1 MAKGYPPYLLWIT
14 SFLWGGVLL
23 GGCQSSVPSQTSLP
37 SSLPAVPSP
46 VAPQFPALV
55 QPVKAESASDKQLQ
69 ALLDRLQASGSPAGA
84 NGIWLQ
90 TDTQFLA
97 QHQGT
102 IALPAA
108 SLTKVATSLAA
119 LETLGVDHRFVTQ
132 IGMVGTVKGGVL
144 QGDLVVQGSQDPFFV
159 WEDAIALGNLLNQ
172 AGIRQVNGNLRIYG
186 PFYMNFAPDTSQ
198 SGQFLVEGF
207 DAARWPAE
215 AAQQYQTLPPNT
227 PKPQL
232 KITGTVQVD
241 RALPSGLQP
250 LAEHRSLPLVELL
263 KRMNRY
269 SNNAMA
275 EMVANSI
282 GGAQIVAQKAIAA
295 TGVSA
300 SEIQLVNGSGLAI
313 ENRISPRAACALF
326 FALGRYLQPR
336 GLTIANLLT
345 VVGQD
350 EGILDGRSLPTAA
363 VLKSGTLDTV
373 SALAGALPTQKYG
386 VVWFSIL
393 NGGGDVEGFRK
404 AQEQFLAALQQNWGV
419 PATPLTTIQASSTQ
433 ALQAENRLL
442 KQF

>member
-1 MAKGYPPYLLWIT
+1 MAKGYPPSLLGIT

-23 GGCQSSVPSQTSLP
+23 GGCSSVPSPKSLP
-37 SSLPAVPSP
+37 SSLPPVPSP
-46 VAPQFPALV
+46 VVAPQFPGLV
-55 QPVKAESASDKQLQ
+55 QPAKAESASDKQLQ
-69 ALLDRLQASGSPAGA
+69 ALLDQLQAIGSPAGA

-90 TDTQFLA
+90 TNTQFLA

-159 WEDAIALGNLLNQ
+159 WEDAIALGTLLNQ
-172 AGIRQVNGNLRIYG
+172 AGIRQVKGNLRIHG

-198 SGQFLVEGF
+198 SGQFLVEGL
-207 DAARWPAE
+207 DAARWSAE
-215 AAQQYQTLPPNT
+215 AVQQYQTLPPNT

-232 KITGTVQVD
+232 KITGTVRVD
-241 RALPSGLQP
+241 PALPRGLQP

-275 EMVANSI
+275 EMVADSI
-282 GGAQIVAQKAIAA
+282 GGAQMVAQKAIAA

-313 ENRISPRAACALF
+313 ENRISPRAVCALF
-326 FALGRYLQPR
+326 FALGQYLQPR
-336 GLTIANLLT
+336 GMTIANLLT

-393 NGGGDVEGFRK
+393 NGEGDVEGFRK
-404 AQEQFLAALQQNWGV
+404 AQEQFLAALQQKWGIS
-419 PATPLTTIQASSTQ
+419 ATPLPAIQASSTQ
-433 ALQAENRLL
+433 TMQAENRLL